1 MLRSFAS
8 KVIPR
13 PFCLS
18 QIRFLGMEQH
28 KPLNF
33 IDGRRILPLDT
44 SGEAKNF
51 NPATGSLLCSIACSG
66 YKEVERAVNSSRKAF
81 PVWSKLSPQE
91 RGRFLVS
98 AAQNIRSRVE
108 EIAQIEVSDTGKP
121 IWEAKV
127 DITGCADV
135 LEYYGGIAPS
145 IKGHHHPLAD
155 GSFAVVQREALGVV
169 AGIGAWNYPFQVMT
183 WKAAPALIC
192 GNTFIYKP
200 SQFTPLTSVIL
211 AEIFA
216 DVGIP
221 PGVVNVV
228 QGDGATGEALCSH
241 LGVAKVSFT
250 GSVET
255 GKKIVKSCA
264 DTMKKVTMEL
274 GGKSAL
280 IVFDDSDIVNA
291 VKATL
296 LGNFLTQG
304 EVCSNCTRVFVQR
317 TILEDF
323 QNQLV
328 SATKKMKIGDPTE
341 ESTTVGAVINEN
353 HGQKILDYVASAR
366 QEGAVIACG
375 GERVVPENSHLKGC
389 FISPCVITDCT
400 DNMKIV
406 QEEVFGP
413 VVSVLPFDS
422 EEEAVQRA
430 NSSPYGLAAGVMT
443 KDIQRAHRVAS
454 ALQAGIVWINNYNVF
469 PPEVPFGGYKMSGFG
484 RENGLAAIN
493 DYTQLKT
500 VYVEM
505 NRSIVCPIYTE

>member
-1 MLRSFAS
+1 MD
-8 KVIPR
+8 
-13 PFCLS
+13 
-18 QIRFLGMEQH
+18 QH

-33 IDGRRILPLDT
+33 IDGVRVSPMDT
-44 SGEAKNF
+44 FGEVKNF
-51 NPATGSLLCSIACSG
+51 NPATGSLLCTIPCSG
-66 YKEVERAVNSSRKAF
+66 RMEVERAVNSAQKAF
-81 PVWSKLSPQE
+81 PIWSKLSLQE
-91 RGRFLVS
+91 RGRFLMS
-98 AAQNIRSRVE
+98 AAQSIRSRIE
-108 EIAQIEVSDTGKP
+108 EIAQIEVADTGKP
-121 IWEAKV
+121 IWEARV
-127 DITGCADV
+127 DIAGCADV

-145 IKGHHHPLAD
+145 IKGHHHPLT
-155 GSFAVVQREALGVV
+155 GGCFAVVQREALGVV
-169 AGIGAWNYPFQVMT
+169 TGIGAWNYPFQVMT
-183 WKAAPALIC
+183 WKAAPALVC

-211 AEIFA
+211 AEIFTA
-216 DVGIP
+216 VGMP

-241 LGVAKVSFT
+241 LHVAKVSFT

-255 GKKIVKSCA
+255 GKKIMKSCA
-264 DTMKKVTMEL
+264 NTMKKVTMEL

-280 IVFDDSDIVNA
+280 IVFDDCDIVNA

-317 TILEDF
+317 TVLEDF
-323 QNQLV
+323 QSRLV

-341 ESTTVGAVINEN
+341 ESTTVGAVISES
-353 HGQKILDYVASAR
+353 HGQKILDYVASAK

-375 GERVVPENSHLKGC
+375 GERVVPENDHLKGC
-389 FISPCVITDCT
+389 FISPCVITGCT
-400 DNMKIV
+400 DNMKVV

-413 VVSVLPFDS
+413 VISVLPFDS

-443 KDIQRAHRVAS
+443 NDIQRAHRVS
-454 ALQAGIVWINNYNVF
+454 STLQAGIVWINNYNVF

-484 RENGLAAIN
+484 RENGLPAIN
-493 DYTQLKT
+493 DYSQLKT

-505 NRSIVCPIYTE
+505 NKNITCPIYTE